1 MTLHRNLRMRGPA
14 LPPSGEV
21 RWRARPPPGGRCVKA
36 AAAAPDS
43 MLLAWAAPGC
53 ERATR
58 AAIHAEQGMIEM
70 TSEDLLAR
78 HRAVLPAWMPIYYD
92 EPMEIVSGSGRRV
105 TDATGRSYLDFF
117 GGVLTN
123 MIGYDVPEI
132 NEAVQRQLATGVVHT
147 STLYLI
153 RQQVELAEKV
163 ARVSG
168 IHDARVFFTNSGTEA
183 NETALLMATNVR
195 RSNQILAIKNGYH
208 GRTFATMAVTGH
220 RSWSSSSLSP
230 LNVSWLASGD
240 RLRGRMAGLSDDD
253 LLDAAVDDLREVLTT
268 VTAGDVAALI
278 AEPIQ
283 GVGGFVAGPDGL
295 LGAYRKGLDE
305 HGILLIADEVQTGW
319 GRTGEHFWGYQAHGV
334 TPDLITFAKGIGNG
348 FALGG
353 VVGRAEVMNA
363 VPAISFSTFGGNPL
377 AAAAGNA
384 VLDYVLDHDLQAN
397 ARRVGA
403 ILLDGLRA
411 QTASS
416 GIVGEV
422 RGRGL
427 MIGVEFVR
435 PGTTEPDAAA
445 TLRVFEECRRG
456 GLLVGKGGLYNNVL
470 RMGPPLT
477 LTEDEAREGLDI
489 LVEAIRSVAAGAVL
503 R

>member
-1 MTLHRNLRMRGPA
+1 M
-14 LPPSGEV
+14 S
-21 RWRARPPPGGRCVKA
+21 
-36 AAAAPDS
+36 D
-43 MLLAWAAPGC
+43 
-53 ERATR
+53 
-58 AAIHAEQGMIEM
+58 
-70 TSEDLLAR
+70 DLLAR
-78 HRAVLPAWMPIYYD
+78 HRAVMPGWMPVYYGD
-92 EPMEIVSGSGRRV
+92 DAIEIVSGSGRRV
-105 TDATGRSYLDFF
+105 TGADGRTYLDFF

-123 MIGYDVPEI
+123 MIGYDVAEI

-153 RQQVELAEKV
+153 REQVALAEKI
-163 ARVSG
+163 ARLSG
-168 IHDARVFFTNSGTEA
+168 IPDARVFLTNSGTEA

-195 RSNQILAIKNGYH
+195 RSNQVLAIKNSYH
-208 GRTFATMAVTGH
+208 GRTFATMAITGH

-230 LNVSWLASGD
+230 LQVHWLASGD
-240 RLRGRMAGLSDDD
+240 RLRGRMAGMSAGDIA
-253 LLDAAVDDLREVLTT
+253 DAAVDDLREVLAT

-283 GVGGFVAGPDGL
+283 GVGGFVAVPDGV
-295 LGAYRKGLDE
+295 LGAYQKVLAE

-377 AAAAGNA
+377 SAAAGNA

-397 ARRVGA
+397 AARTGA

-411 QTASS
+411 LDLP
-416 GIVGEV
+416 IIGEV
-422 RGRGL
+422 RGKGL
-427 MIGVEFVR
+427 MIAVELVR
-435 PGTTEPDAAA
+435 PGTAEADPAA
-445 TLRVFEECRRG
+445 TVRVFDECRAG
-456 GLLVGKGGLYNNVL
+456 GLLVGKGGLYGNVL
-470 RMGPPLT
+470 RMGPALT
-477 LTEDEAREGLDI
+477 LTEDEAREGL
-489 LVEAIRSVAAGAVL
+489 AVL
-503 R
+503 ADALTRVDAEARIG